1 MNPTTGDASQPLSLQ
16 PAPPSQS
23 SPPRA
28 TARLQLHADFT
39 LIDARR
45 QVPYYAELGIS
56 HLYVSPIFPACPGSQ
71 HRYDVLDF
79 TLVSPVLGGEAALRE
94 LTETLRAHG
103 MGLII
108 DIVPNHMAA
117 SYVHNPWWRD
127 VLAHGRKSRYA
138 DFFDIDWQ
146 VPDPALCGKLLLP
159 ILGQPYGEALK
170 AGELTLAFE
179 PESCNFEL
187 CYFDSRLPLA
197 LPSYGDI
204 LRADPGHRF
213 DTIAT
218 RCKAGDDSDAA
229 AQAVQDAL
237 RTLLRDEEG
246 AASLVQA
253 HDPRTADGLVRL
265 HSLLQRQH
273 YRLAWWRTAADEINW
288 RRFFEISELVGLRVE
303 RPEVFEATHAL
314 VFRLYREGLI
324 DGVRADHVDG
334 LVDPAAYCRTLR
346 SRLTALTAQ
355 RPEGLRTSQLH
366 SSPYFVVEKIL
377 AKDEALRTSWAVD
390 GTTGYDFMNE
400 VSAVLHDGAGAPSLD
415 ATWSIVSAEPADF
428 AHYELAA
435 RRQILSE
442 NLCSERDTVVRYLHE
457 LARLDMSTQD
467 LTRTMIQRALEA
479 LLHYFPVYRTYF
491 RRGAAEAADNAILQA
506 AVDAAQ
512 HTLRAAD
519 HPILMR
525 LQAWLGSE
533 QQSDPIA
540 ENLRQRAL
548 ARFQQLTS
556 PLAAKSVEDTAF
568 YRYGRLLSRNE
579 VGSKPDEFALSP
591 QAFHERIAARS
602 RDFPRAMLATATHDH
617 KRGPDAR
624 ARLAVLS
631 ELASQWREVILDWIE
646 QAQRLG
652 PHPDTIDQSMLYQ
665 TLIGAWPLDLPAPA
679 TREQR
684 GSPALHTLIER
695 VEAWQ
700 LKSLRE
706 AKRRS
711 NWIAPDL
718 AYEKACSDFL
728 HALERDFARPD
739 SLLASVGRFAHRLA
753 TAGALNS
760 LTQTALH
767 LSTPGVPDIYQGS
780 ESWDFSLVDP
790 DNRRPVDFE
799 KLLADLRDAP
809 SWPEVLLN
817 WQDGRIKQKLV
828 HALLALRRAHPALF
842 ALGSYTP
849 LACEGP
855 AHAHVIGHARQYQAQ
870 TLMVIASRL
879 SMSTPGTDVT
889 QGARP
894 VPLIAPALWQDTALI
909 VPIVPPVIAPTRPAL
924 ESAGDWINVLTGEPV
939 AQRAGR
945 IYVSDVL
952 ATLPVAVLMR
962 AR

>member
-1 MNPTTGDASQPLSLQ
+1 MNPIADDGSQPLPPMQ
-16 PAPPSQS
+16 PL
-23 SPPRA
+23 PPRA

-56 HLYVSPIFPACPGSQ
+56 HLYLSPIFPACPGSQ

-117 SYVHNPWWRD
+117 SYVHNTWWRD

-187 CYFDSRLPLA
+187 CYFDARLPLA
-197 LPSYGDI
+197 LPTYADI

-213 DTIAT
+213 DTLAT
-218 RCKAGDDSDAA
+218 RCKTGDDSEAVT
-229 AQAVQDAL
+229 QAVHEAL
-237 RTLLRDEEG
+237 RTLLRDADS

-288 RRFFEISELVGLRVE
+288 RRFFEISELVGLGVE

-334 LVDPAAYCRTLR
+334 LVDPASYCRTLR

-355 RPEGLRTSQLH
+355 RPEGLRDMQ
-366 SSPYFVVEKIL
+366 PYFVVEKIL

-400 VSAVLHDGAGAPSLD
+400 VSAVLHDAAGAASLD
-415 ATWSIVSAEPADF
+415 STWRIVSAEPADF
-428 AHYELAA
+428 AAYELAA

-506 AVDAAQ
+506 AVDAARQ
-512 HTLRAAD
+512 TLRVAD

-525 LQAWLGSE
+525 LQAWLGRE

-540 ENLRQRAL
+540 EKLRQRAL

-556 PLAAKSVEDTAF
+556 PLAAKSVEDTTF

-591 QAFHERIAARS
+591 QAFHERIAART
-602 RDFPRAMLATATHDH
+602 RDFPRAMLTTATHDH

-631 ELASQWREVILDWIE
+631 ELAGEWREVVVNWIE

-652 PHPDTIDQSMLYQ
+652 PHPDAIDQSMLYQ
-665 TLIGAWPLDLPAPA
+665 TLMGAWPLDLPAAASERERVAPA
-679 TREQR
+679 
-684 GSPALHTLIER
+684 ALHAFIER

-739 SLLASVGRFAHRLA
+739 SLLASVGRYAHRVA

-780 ESWDFSLVDP
+780 ESWDFSMVDP
-790 DNRRPVDFE
+790 DNRRPVAFE
-799 KLLADLRDAP
+799 KLMADLRDAP
-809 SWPEVLLN
+809 SWPEVLLS

-828 HALLALRRAHPALF
+828 HALLTLRRAHPALF

-855 AHAHVIGHARQYQAQ
+855 LHAHVIGHARQYQAE
-870 TLMVIASRL
+870 TLVVIASRRRAP
-879 SMSTPGTDVT
+879 MS
-889 QGARP
+889 R
-894 VPLIAPALWQDTALI
+894 
-909 VPIVPPVIAPTRPAL
+909 
-924 ESAGDWINVLTGEPV
+924 
-939 AQRAGR
+939 
-945 IYVSDVL
+945 
-952 ATLPVAVLMR
+952 R
-962 AR
+962 ARDPFP

>member
-1 MNPTTGDASQPLSLQ
+1 MNPIADDGSQPLPPMQ
-16 PAPPSQS
+16 PL
-23 SPPRA
+23 PPRA

-56 HLYVSPIFPACPGSQ
+56 HLYLSPIFPACPGSQ

-117 SYVHNPWWRD
+117 SYVHNTWWRD

-187 CYFDSRLPLA
+187 CYFDARLPLA
-197 LPSYGDI
+197 LPTYADI

-213 DTIAT
+213 DTLAT
-218 RCKAGDDSDAA
+218 RCKTGDDSEAVT
-229 AQAVQDAL
+229 QAVHEAL
-237 RTLLRDEEG
+237 RTLLRDADS

-334 LVDPAAYCRTLR
+334 LVDPASYCRTLR

-355 RPEGLRTSQLH
+355 RPEGLRDMQ
-366 SSPYFVVEKIL
+366 PYFVVEKIL

-400 VSAVLHDGAGAPSLD
+400 VSAVLHDAAGAASLD
-415 ATWSIVSAEPADF
+415 STWRIVSAEPADF
-428 AHYELAA
+428 AAYELAA

-506 AVDAAQ
+506 AVDAARQ
-512 HTLRAAD
+512 TLRVAD

-525 LQAWLGSE
+525 LQAWLGRE

-540 ENLRQRAL
+540 EKLRQRAL

-556 PLAAKSVEDTAF
+556 PLAAKSVEDTTF

-591 QAFHERIAARS
+591 QAFHERIAART
-602 RDFPRAMLATATHDH
+602 RDFPRAMLTTATHDH

-631 ELASQWREVILDWIE
+631 ELAGEWREVVVNWIE

-652 PHPDTIDQSMLYQ
+652 PHPDAIDQSMLYQ
-665 TLIGAWPLDLPAPA
+665 TLMGAWPLDLPAAASERERVAPA
-679 TREQR
+679 
-684 GSPALHTLIER
+684 ALHAFIER

-739 SLLASVGRFAHRLA
+739 SLLASVGRYAHRVA

-780 ESWDFSLVDP
+780 ESWDFSMVDP
-790 DNRRPVDFE
+790 DNRRPVAFE
-799 KLLADLRDAP
+799 KLMADLRDAP
-809 SWPEVLLN
+809 SWPEVLLS

-828 HALLALRRAHPALF
+828 HALLTLRRAHPALF

-855 AHAHVIGHARQYQAQ
+855 LHAHVIGHARQYQAE
-870 TLMVIASRL
+870 TLVVIASRL

-894 VPLIAPALWQDTALI
+894 VPLIAQALWQETALT
-909 VPIVPPVIAPTRPAL
+909 VPISASQ
-924 ESAGDWINVLTGEPV
+924 ESAGAGARDWINMLTGEPV
-939 AQRAGR
+939 EPRAGR
-945 IYVSDVL
+945 IYAGDVL